1 MIVKP
6 DCMSQGK
13 GIFMTNCLDEIPNQE
28 VHVVQEYLKDPY
40 LIDDLKFDLRLYV
53 LVLSCE
59 PLKIFMYQDGIVR
72 FATKKY
78 QPLDCNSDRKE
89 LNNFLMHLTNYAVNK
104 ENKEFKM
111 AESVDDDTGHKR
123 SLQMVLQRLKND
135 NQDTDK
141 LMGEIK
147 DIVIKTLLTCQ

>member
-1 MIVKP
+1 M
-6 DCMSQGK
+6 
-13 GIFMTNCLDEIPNQE
+13 
-28 VHVVQEYLKDPY
+28 HVVQEYLKDPY

-89 LNNFLMHLTNYAVNK
+89 LNNFCMHLTNYAVNK

-111 AESVDDDTGHKR
+111 AESVNDDTGHKR
-123 SLQMVLQRLKND
+123 SLQMVL
-135 NQDTDK
+135 
-141 LMGEIK
+141 
-147 DIVIKTLLTCQ
+147 

>member
-13 GIFMTNCLDEIPNQE
+13 GIFLTNCLDDVPTQE
-28 VHVVQEYLKDPY
+28 THVVQEYLKEPY
-40 LIDDLKFDLRLYV
+40 LIDDLKFDIRLYV

-78 QPLDCNSDRKE
+78 KPLELNSDRKD
-89 LNNFLMHLTNYAVNK
+89 LNNFCMHLTNYAVNK
-104 ENKEFKM
+104 DNNEFRM
-111 AESVDDDTGHKR
+111 AISVNDDTSHKR
-123 SLQMVLQRLKND
+123 SLNMVLQRLKRD
-135 NQDTDK
+135 N
-141 LMGEIK
+141 
-147 DIVIKTLLTCQ
+147 